1 MKCSKRQC
9 STTKQKM
16 SSNTFV
22 FIIKSTL
29 IYYIF
34 FSVIS
39 VFISSDLNNLLFTQW
54 GTDERIL
61 FLLSLVTYQTLYLVA
76 GDYNSLN

>member
-16 SSNTFV
+16 NSNTFV

-39 VFISSDLNNLLFTQW
+39 VFISLDLNNLLFTQW